1 VLWILVLFAVAI
13 VIAAILAPPPSTTA
27 GRSQGDDASGQ
38 EFDGTPVDPE
48 TLGRLG
54 TPETVAELVAQGR
67 ADELRGLGYRGDL
80 PPEA

>member
-1 VLWILVLFAVAI
+1 MLWILILFAVAI
-13 VIAAILAPPPSTTA
+13 VIAAILAASPSSTA
-27 GRSQGDDASGQ
+27 SRAQGDDASDHQ
-38 EFDGTPVDPE
+38 FDGAPVDPD

>member
-1 VLWILVLFAVAI
+1 MLWILVLFAVAI
-13 VIAAILAPPPSTTA
+13 VIAAILAPSPSKAA
-27 GRSQGDDASGQ
+27 GRSQGDDTRDH

-67 ADELRGLGYRGDL
+67 ADELRELGYRGDF